1 MWASSKGNKT
11 HSHANSQSSSGFHEL
26 HPEQSRRVPWAVQT
40 VLLLVVSTEA
50 ISVPSSLKDWASLVS
65 VGAEVPL
72 QRKKKY
78 LGLCGDENTSDKQAL
93 GHVARQSMGL
103 VPLYFLS

>member
-1 MWASSKGNKT
+1 MWASGKGNKT

-26 HPEQSRRVPWAVQT
+26 QPEQSRRVPRVVQT
-40 VLLLVVSTEA
+40 VLSLAVRTEA
-50 ISVPSSLKDWASLVS
+50 ISVPSSLKDRASLVS

-72 QRKKKY
+72 QRKKY

-93 GHVARQSMGL
+93 GHVASQSVGL

>member
-26 HPEQSRRVPWAVQT
+26 QPEQRRRVPRVVQT
-40 VLLLVVSTEA
+40 VLSLAVRTEA
-50 ISVPSSLKDWASLVS
+50 ISVPSSLKDRASLVS

-78 LGLCGDENTSDKQAL
+78 LDCVGMRIHLTRRLWA
-93 GHVARQSMGL
+93 M
-103 VPLYFLS
+103 